1 MLPAIVGR
9 EGDAFTDFVVGIG
22 IDPNDSDD
30 VIREGA
36 KRALVAG
43 FHPCPM
49 PDQQDGDRHSWII
62 YDEFFWWR
70 RE

>member
-9 EGDAFTDFVVGIG
+9 EGNDLNDFVVGIG
-22 IDPNDSDD
+22 IDPNDSDE
-30 VIREGA
+30 VIKEGA
-36 KRALVAG
+36 MRAMRAG
-43 FHPCPM
+43 FHPTGPLNCLE
-49 PDQQDGDRHSWII
+49 GDLHSWMI